1 MEKCQSIPLHKK
13 DDPLDPKNYRPVAIL
28 PILSKILEKVVF
40 LQVVDYMEANDFMNP
55 SHHGFRTKHSTTTGL
70 IQMYDS
76 WIEAVESGQLSVACF
91 LDLSA
96 AFDVVDHPLLLD
108 KLRLYGFSG
117 CALEWISSYG
127 DFIASVTDQDQ
138 CKD

>member
-1 MEKCQSIPLHKK
+1 
-13 DDPLDPKNYRPVAIL
+13 
-28 PILSKILEKVVF
+28 
-40 LQVVDYMEANDFMNP
+40 MNP
-55 SHHGFRTKHSTTTGL
+55 SHHGFRAKHSTTTGL

-117 CALEWISSYG
+117 CALEWISSYLSG
-127 DFIASVTDQDQ
+127 RSQAVYIDGFMSAALPLSSGVPQGSILGPLLYVVYTNELPEIIHGGH
-138 CKD
+138 